1 MQEIPKVGFGTW
13 SVPESEVVENAVKE
27 AIKAGYRH
35 IDCAFSYQN
44 EASVGRA
51 IKEMIDTGVVKR
63 EELWITSKLWS
74 THHDPAHVEESIRK
88 SLKDLQLEY
97 LDLFLVHQPLSF
109 EYSPDDLF
117 PKDESGKIKIVD
129 IPMVDTWK
137 AMEQLVEKG
146 LTRHIGMCNV
156 SIELIEKIRFTPGIK
171 IQPYAIQCECHP
183 YLQNDA
189 LIEYLEKRGIHFT
202 CYSPLGSP
210 GNVKQGVF
218 QDDKQK
224 PKILLEDPVVNEIA
238 KELGRTPAQVILKFL
253 TQLSPMVSVVPKSMT
268 PSRIRENFQ
277 LDFELSKEQFQKM
290 KNLNCYGRIFWFQKM
305 FGTEFYGD
313 GY

>member
-63 EELWITSKLWS
+63 EELWVTSKLWS
-74 THHDPAHVEESIRK
+74 AHHDQHI
-88 SLKDLQLEY
+88 
-97 LDLFLVHQPLSF
+97 
-109 EYSPDDLF
+109 PDDLF